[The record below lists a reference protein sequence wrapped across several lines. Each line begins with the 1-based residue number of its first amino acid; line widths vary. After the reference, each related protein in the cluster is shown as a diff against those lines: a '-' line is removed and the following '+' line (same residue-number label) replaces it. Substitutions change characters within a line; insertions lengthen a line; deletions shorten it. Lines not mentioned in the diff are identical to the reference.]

1 MFSTK
6 YARRFYAAS
15 VREFGEWIK
24 GVFRHWIAVCGGVV
38 ALILFAYGLWY
49 QSSPP
54 LITWVILLACLFA
67 ATFLAWRDEHRR
79 AKRLQSELEE
89 QAKRLQSDLEE
100 QSKRVLDKASELL
113 KAPSSLMPFNAL
125 YAAGAPH
132 LLTNEQLFWVADKI
146 SEHHDHPLQWM
157 EKYVYRDEWLSFLQ
171 WGKHHPD
178 LNFDKGGDYLK
189 GVTQWAVERNRA
201 TEESIAE
208 EVIREWS
215 ERN

>member
-24 GVFRHWIAVCGGVV
+24 RVFRHWIARLGGGVV
-38 ALILFAYGLWY
+38 ALFLFVYGLWY
-49 QSSPP
+49 QSLPP
-54 LITWVILLACLFA
+54 LTTWVILLACLLA
-67 ATFLAWRDEHRR
+67 ATFFAWRDEYRK
-79 AKRLQSELEE
+79 AKGLQSGL
-89 QAKRLQSDLEE
+89 DE

-125 YAAGAPH
+125 YAAGAPD

-178 LNFDKGGDYLK
+178 LNFDKGDDYLK
-189 GVTQWAVERNRA
+189 GMTQWAVERNRA

-208 EVIREWS
+208 EVIRGWS